1 MLFPKWLAMVG
12 LKDFL
17 FWLHAFQLVAF
28 LFVCVKNPPLVRVP
42 PCRGEAWALFYIS
55 FVLAGN
61 GILLSWLA
69 LVAYPVT

>member
-1 MLFPKWLAMVG
+1 MVG
-12 LKDFL
+12 HGWLKRFS
-17 FWLHAFQLVAF
+17 FSAAFELVAF

-69 LVAYPVT
+69 LVAYLVI

>member
-1 MLFPKWLAMVG
+1 MVG
-12 LKDFL
+12 HGWLKRFSFL
-17 FWLHAFQLVAF
+17 AAFELVAF

-42 PCRGEAWALFYIS
+42 PCRGEAWAFFYIS

-69 LVAYPVT
+69 LVAYPVI